1 MKQIIAFT
9 LILVSL
15 NTYAQTDS
23 IPKNNI
29 IVHSDFRLE
38 LLGRKEAEIN
48 SAFAKS
54 MERSA
59 IGYRLQ
65 ILSTND
71 KELAFKTRT
80 QLLQKFPEQKVY
92 MYFLSPYV
100 KLKFGNFKTK
110 QDAES
115 YRKQISKMLGGISI
129 YLINERVEIKP
140 EKEIKDETNNN

>member
-1 MKQIIAFT
+1 MKRIIIS
-9 LILVSL
+9 ILTFLSL
-15 NTYAQTDS
+15 HTQAQTDS
-23 IPKNNI
+23 IPKNNV

-38 LLGRKEAEIN
+38 ILGRKEAELN
-48 SAFAKS
+48 AAMAKTL
-54 MERSA
+54 ERSA

-92 MYFLSPYV
+92 MYFQAPYV

-110 QDAES
+110 QEAEG
-115 YRKQISKMLGGISI
+115 YRRQISNMLGGISI
-129 YLINERVEIKP
+129 YLLNERVEIKP
-140 EKEIKDETNNN
+140 EKDVKDEDAK